1 MFPLLNMP
9 SFWCMSRSR
18 FIIRM
23 AIRPPVDPFRIYKI
37 GPCHFPPFKRP
48 FQEGPCQEG
57 HTRLIRKRTG
67 ILFSFQSD
75 SSQNGIFLICCSN
88 SEMGGAEKAWMVG
101 EWLVLTRWCIRSP
114 EWGSHDSRADWLIQP
129 IKKQRGAFC
138 HPPRGM
144 PHAPM
149 ITDRVGGREV
159 CEEERCVILERQ
171 RLTWLPASSHIS
183 SSPPASHPLPD
194 NARLGWIL
202 STPIQLRD
210 YTTQPL
216 ILSVAFFGNPV
227 LHNHC
232 GEIFTGRFNCHINWF
247 KSDNFQPVWTL

>member
-1 MFPLLNMP
+1 
-9 SFWCMSRSR
+9 
-18 FIIRM
+18 M
-23 AIRPPVDPFRIYKI
+23 AVPRGA
-37 GPCHFPPFKRP
+37 GPRGSYSSHQKR
-48 FQEGPCQEG
+48 
-57 HTRLIRKRTG
+57 
-67 ILFSFQSD
+67 ILFAFQLD
-75 SSQNGIFLICCSN
+75 SSQNGTFLICFSN
-88 SEMGGAEKAWMVG
+88 VKLRVGWSRGWLRAWMVW
-101 EWLVLTRWCIRSP
+101 EWLVLTRCWCIRSP
-114 EWGSHDSRADWLIQP
+114 EWRSSDSRADWLIQP
-129 IKKQRGAFC
+129 IKKQRG
-138 HPPRGM
+138 PPATHLDGT

-171 RLTWLPASSHIS
+171 RLTWLPASSHIKRHS
-183 SSPPASHPLPD
+183 SSSSPASHPLPD

-202 STPIQLRD
+202 STPIQLHD
-210 YTTQPL
+210 YTTEPL